1 MNEMTSSNG
10 SDMSNP
16 ELRNGGI
23 GFCNMVEREVENLI
37 EVIRKGDF
45 PSSRKLSTLSSW
57 IKTANQLQ
65 CSEGY
70 FHIHYIKSLFNY
82 NMVEWA
88 EAVKRSFRNPSLN
101 GFYYF

>member
-1 MNEMTSSNG
+1 MTSSNG

-23 GFCNMVEREVENLI
+23 GFCVMVERDVKKTINLI
-37 EVIRKGDF
+37 RQGDF

-57 IKTANQLQ
+57 IKTANQLE
-65 CSEGY
+65 CSEGFY
-70 FHIHYIKSLFNY
+70 HIYYINSLFDC
-82 NMVEWA
+82 NMVEWL
-88 EAVKRSFRNPSLN
+88 EAVKRSSRNPSLN